1 MRGLDEESVPP
12 KSRKGGKARGL
23 EVPRISVGTEGAQEK
38 KKKKFKRKII
48 KLGLGVCEV

>member
-12 KSRKGGKARGL
+12 KSRKGDKAQGL
-23 EVPRISVGTEGAQEK
+23 EVPRNSVGTEGAQKEK
-38 KKKKFKRKII
+38 RKFKRKSI